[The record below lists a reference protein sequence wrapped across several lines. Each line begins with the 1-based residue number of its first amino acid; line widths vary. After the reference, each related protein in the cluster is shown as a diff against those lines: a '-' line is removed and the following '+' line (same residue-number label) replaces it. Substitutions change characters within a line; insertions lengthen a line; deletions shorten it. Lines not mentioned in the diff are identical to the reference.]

1 LYHYDAFTVVMTN
14 TATTVITQ
22 ITSVILR
29 MVMVM
34 VINNININKNY
45 NNINTTGNDDNNKD
59 SDNKFVI
66 LVLHM

>member
-1 LYHYDAFTVVMTN
+1 LYHYDAITVVMTN

-45 NNINTTGNDDNNKD
+45 NNIKTTGNDNNKD